1 MKVSP
6 LALAAVLVV
15 GSTTGPSSS
24 EAFVSTNRQQ
34 RRQQQFVSIDG
45 NTRSTRRSSS
55 SSSSS
60 SSRNSGSRPAGV
72 GLTFL
77 SSLAVP
83 TPPSSKSG
91 SNLDGDESSSS
102 SSTTLSSS
110 SVPSA
115 TNSTTTTAHNGEQ
128 QQQVGKV
135 LEGGKV
141 IDFESLRGPSD
152 AEHALSQAKARVI
165 ESLEKQ
171 IDPTTGI
178 LGINEEVIDEVG
190 HELGT
195 FATSEEVQE
204 CANYLRSMAVDGF
217 FEQRDSFS
225 GSDSKKADAAASSP
239 SMEDKAKYDRILRQA
254 YLESGEVT
262 GAFAKTFYMGTQL
275 LPEAPREAIWAI
287 YVWCRRTDEIVD
299 APRDSN
305 EEMLTD
311 LGAWELRLENLW
323 KYGEV
328 GDVFDLC
335 LLDVLVKYPT
345 LPITPFVDMIR
356 GMLMDVP
363 ELGQDRYEI
372 FDELHL
378 YCYRV
383 AGTVGLMSLP
393 VFGCADGYDEVI
405 AKEPALSLGVAFQ
418 LTNILR
424 DVGEDAVKRGRVY
437 LPREDLERFGVT
449 EEQLFA
455 QKVDE
460 NYVNMMKFQ
469 IARARMYY
477 ERARRGVFML
487 APESRLPVQSSLDA
501 YGRILDKIEENG
513 YDSLTTRAYVDKW
526 EKLSIIPF
534 SWYRTQD
541 MSRYM
546 PLPGDATI
554 PSLLEESP

>member
-1 MKVSP
+1 MKISP

-15 GSTTGPSSS
+15 GSTRGPSSS
-24 EAFVSTNRQQ
+24 EAFVSTDRQQ
-34 RRQQQFVSIDG
+34 RQQRQQQQHQFVSIHG
-45 NTRSTRRSSS
+45 GSARSVRRSSS
-55 SSSSS
+55 SSSS
-60 SSRNSGSRPAGV
+60 RSRPAGV

-77 SSLAVP
+77 SSLAMP
-83 TPPSSKSG
+83 TPPSSKSS
-91 SNLDGDESSSS
+91 SNLDGDES

-110 SVPSA
+110 SVSSA
-115 TNSTTTTAHNGEQ
+115 TNSTTTTTTTSHNGEKRQKKKQQ

-141 IDFESLRGPSD
+141 IDFESLRGPSG
-152 AEHALSQAKARVI
+152 AEHALSQAKAQVI
-165 ESLEKQ
+165 ESLEQQ
-171 IDPTTGI
+171 IDPTSGI
-178 LGINEEVIDEVG
+178 LGINKEVIDEVG

-195 FATSEEVQE
+195 FASPEEVQE
-204 CANYLRSMAVDGF
+204 CAKYLRSKAVDGF
-217 FEQRDSFS
+217 FEQRDS
-225 GSDSKKADAAASSP
+225 SDSSDDRKADAAASSP
-239 SMEDKAKYDRILRQA
+239 SIEDKAKYDRILRQA

-275 LPEAPREAIWAI
+275 LPEASREAIWAI

-363 ELGQDRYEI
+363 ELGQDRYET

-393 VFGCADGYDEVI
+393 VFGCADGYDEIIAKYVISDKRRSVAFFFSFSFEDEDEDVCSDKNPTSLAFASMKLTISFFSLPCSAVTLQGTCVI
-405 AKEPALSLGVAFQ
+405 AW
-418 LTNILR
+418 
-424 DVGEDAVKRGRVY
+424 GRF
-437 LPREDLERFGVT
+437 PI
-449 EEQLFA
+449 
-455 QKVDE
+455 DE
-460 NYVNMMKFQ
+460 Y
-469 IARARMYY
+469 
-477 ERARRGVFML
+477 
-487 APESRLPVQSSLDA
+487 P
-501 YGRILDKIEENG
+501 
-513 YDSLTTRAYVDKW
+513 T
-526 EKLSIIPF
+526 
-534 SWYRTQD
+534 
-541 MSRYM
+541 
-546 PLPGDATI
+546 
-554 PSLLEESP
+554 